1 MTYSPVSIVKS
12 AALSNTEGA
21 SLVALQAAF
30 RDLRCLLQIFIVH
43 KNRHKGYMIL
53 NGPVS
58 VVKSA
63 ALAIP

>member
-30 RDLRCLLQIFIVH
+30 RGLRCLLQTYIAH
-43 KNRHKGYMIL
+43 KNRHKG
-53 NGPVS
+53 
-58 VVKSA
+58 
-63 ALAIP
+63 